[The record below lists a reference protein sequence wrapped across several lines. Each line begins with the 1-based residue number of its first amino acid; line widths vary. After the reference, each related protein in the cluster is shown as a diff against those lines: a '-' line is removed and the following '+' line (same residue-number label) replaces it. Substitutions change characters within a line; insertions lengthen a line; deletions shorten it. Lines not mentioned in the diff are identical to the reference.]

1 MTKSSTSGA
10 ARVSGP
16 AARSLRAGVR
26 ESRDASVDVQ
36 AQADWHEQLTE
47 DRLGSADGDDSGNEP
62 VGPTSSA
69 NSASA
74 DPFVRRKALGE
85 PVPQVTRPA

>member
-1 MTKSSTSGA
+1 MTKSTKNGVAST
-10 ARVSGP
+10 SGP
-16 AARSLRAGVR
+16 AAQPRSAGAR
-26 ESRDASVDVQ
+26 RSRDADADAQ

-47 DRLGSADGDDSGNEP
+47 DRLGTANGDGSGNEP

-85 PVPQVTRPA
+85 PVPQVTRPV